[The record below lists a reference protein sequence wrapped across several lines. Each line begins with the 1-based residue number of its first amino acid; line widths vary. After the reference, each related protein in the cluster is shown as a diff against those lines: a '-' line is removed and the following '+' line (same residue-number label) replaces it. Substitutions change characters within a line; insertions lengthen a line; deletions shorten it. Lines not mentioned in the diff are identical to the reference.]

1 MPGVSFFG
9 SRAGLGHF
17 ESNRFIMQ
25 HCYSGKIIVDCNDYL
40 HFQQYPIQNYSTVNC
55 KTVLKEVERNYRKML
70 GIDKK
75 ILTMA
80 R

>member
-1 MPGVSFFG
+1 MPRVSFFG
-9 SRAGLGHF
+9 SRSGLGHF
-17 ESNRFIMQ
+17 ESNWFIVQ

-40 HFQQYPIQNYSTVNC
+40 HFQWYPIQNYSTVNC
-55 KTVLKEVERNYRKML
+55 KTVLKEVERNCRKNL
-70 GIDKK
+70 GMDEK